1 MSDNNANLAH
11 HFADLEQ
18 QHEVAVLGMWVF
30 LATELMVFGALFTGY
45 AVNRAEFPAE
55 FDAAAGKLNIW
66 FGGINTVVLLSS
78 SLTMVLAVHESQLGR
93 RNYVVAYLALT
104 ALLGAAFLV
113 IKGFEYHTDYVEDL
127 VPGLSFKDSDWPAPL
142 KPEKVQLFL
151 MFYYIMTGLH
161 AVHLVIGITLIT
173 VLTVRAWRGHFTPQ
187 YYGPIEVGGLYWHF
201 VDVVWLFLLPLL
213 YLAAVAADGGSL
225 DVARYRRTDL
235 CPVNIILPCP
245 R

>member
-1 MSDNNANLAH
+1 MRRRCKLATNNSPLAH

-45 AVNRAEFPAE
+45 AVYRAAYPAE
-55 FDAAAGKLNIW
+55 FAAGSGALNIW

-78 SLTMVLAVHESQLGR
+78 SLTMALGVHGAQLGR
-93 RNYVVAYLALT
+93 RHAVVTYLALT
-104 ALLGAAFLV
+104 ALLGTAFLV
-113 IKGFEYHTDYVEDL
+113 IKGFEYHNDYVERL
-127 VPGLSFKDSDWPAPL
+127 VPGLAFNDQDWLRHEPPL
-142 KPEKVQLFL
+142 NPGKVKLFL
-151 MFYYIMTGLH
+151 LFYYTMTGLH
-161 AVHLVIGITLIT
+161 GVHLLIGIVFMT
-173 VLTVRAWRGHFTPQ
+173 VLTILASRGRFTPQ

-213 YLAAVAADGGSL
+213 YLIG
-225 DVARYRRTDL
+225 
-235 CPVNIILPCP
+235 P

>member
-1 MSDNNANLAH
+1 MPANNSSLAH

-45 AVNRAEFPAE
+45 AVYRAEYPAE
-55 FDAAAGKLNIW
+55 FAAGSGKLKIW

-78 SLTMVLAVHESQLGR
+78 SLTMALAVHAAQRGR
-93 RNYVVAYLALT
+93 RKELVTCLALT
-104 ALLGAAFLV
+104 ALLGTAFLV
-113 IKGFEYHTDYVEDL
+113 IKGFEYYGDYRDNL
-127 VPGLSFKDSDWPAPL
+127 IPALAFHDQDWKPPL
-142 KPEKVQLFL
+142 HPEKVKLFL
-151 MFYYIMTGLH
+151 LFYYIMTGLH
-161 AVHLVIGITLIT
+161 GVHLTIGIGYMT
-173 VLTVRAWRGHFTPQ
+173 VLTILAHRGRFTPQ

-213 YLAAVAADGGSL
+213 YLIG
-225 DVARYRRTDL
+225 
-235 CPVNIILPCP
+235 P